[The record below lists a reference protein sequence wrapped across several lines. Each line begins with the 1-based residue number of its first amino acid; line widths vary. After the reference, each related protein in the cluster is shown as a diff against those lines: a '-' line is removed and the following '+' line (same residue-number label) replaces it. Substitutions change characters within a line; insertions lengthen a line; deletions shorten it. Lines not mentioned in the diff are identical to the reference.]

1 MFGALSCH
9 GRQQGRRTT
18 CEVSPKMA
26 LLCRSGEFGI
36 VRVFFMDFERYGTT
50 GKYVKLGG
58 DSCVEVWKM
67 KAFRTRGDK
76 RCSWSRG
83 LAG

>member
-1 MFGALSCH
+1 MG
-9 GRQQGRRTT
+9 
-18 CEVSPKMA
+18 
-26 LLCRSGEFGI
+26 
-36 VRVFFMDFERYGTT
+36 FERYGTT